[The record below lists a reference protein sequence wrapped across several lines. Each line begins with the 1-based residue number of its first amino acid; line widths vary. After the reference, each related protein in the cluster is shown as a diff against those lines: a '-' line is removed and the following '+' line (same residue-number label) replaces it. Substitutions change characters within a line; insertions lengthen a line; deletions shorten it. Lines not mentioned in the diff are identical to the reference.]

1 MDAWVIVFLTTIAY
15 LLVTLA
21 IGVVSG
27 RNVSNT
33 PEGYVAGD
41 RSLGFLVLYFIM
53 GASIYSAFAFL
64 GAPGWA
70 YSRGAA
76 AFYIVSYGTVGL
88 LPWYF
93 LGPRIAMLGRRFGF
107 VTQAEFFA
115 HRFESPR
122 RSPRSWR

>member
-21 IGVVSG
+21 IGLVSG

-41 RSLGFLVLYFIM
+41 RSLGFLLLYFIM

-64 GAPGWA
+64 GAPGL
-70 YSRGAA
+70 GLPPAA
-76 AFYIVSYGTVGL
+76 
-88 LPWYF
+88 
-93 LGPRIAMLGRRFGF
+93 R
-107 VTQAEFFA
+107 
-115 HRFESPR
+115 R
-122 RSPRSWR
+122 RSTSSPTGRWGSCPGTSSGPGSRCWAAGSGS